1 MWMDGQWHLFLLF
14 NRSKIMI
21 RVRILLFECLMKK
34 SIWKQVLF
42 IKKERNKGRKKEI
55 RRNVYH
61 IRKTPNEVQNLFQ
74 VEVKGA
80 LIDKWGNCL

>member
-1 MWMDGQWHLFLLF
+1 MF
-14 NRSKIMI
+14 NEKINLKTSPI
-21 RVRILLFECLMKK
+21 HKER
-34 SIWKQVLF
+34 
-42 IKKERNKGRKKEI
+42 KKERNKGRKKEI

-80 LIDKWGNCL
+80 EALL